1 MFVRNEDKR
10 HEELCGGAFLE
21 KDASR
26 ILNDLGFGSRIWGEG
41 SGAEIRLQSNLPGSR
56 PRWGVKTDSGY
67 ESNDEDSIRDNLR
80 YWMAALIQAKIN
92 APCKEKNRVPSVT
105 VEPSEQLPSVPT
117 SVPALSPRP
126 QRSELTQREGPSDTY
141 GLAPSRSKRR
151 GNRSA
156 AMVEAKT
163 KAASDRSRSRARS
176 DDSSDSTGTFSF
188 TSYIQTGSEADF
200 PQSTSNGS
208 KRRRIDIP
216 QGRSHT
222 RSPQQSPD
230 VTSTAGVNLPTD
242 ASTNITAPDMINN
255 NDNNIAIHEGSLSG
269 ADQMKR
275 KLQLDLIRLL
285 NNEPDFNTILHEVI
299 PPTRKLYAMSP
310 HRKPY
315 SDLEV
320 EFRNFNRALDHW
332 ESLIKTRTAASS
344 GVTPS
349 PREDPLQ
356 ELAAQGTFEDR
367 VAMLHDLGPRSHID
381 FPFEGWTISLA
392 LFFEGL
398 LGDTYM
404 PFPFEDLVDRLR
416 AVNRP
421 LYDTDGG

>member
-1 MFVRNEDKR
+1 
-10 HEELCGGAFLE
+10 
-21 KDASR
+21 
-26 ILNDLGFGSRIWGEG
+26 
-41 SGAEIRLQSNLPGSR
+41 
-56 PRWGVKTDSGY
+56 
-67 ESNDEDSIRDNLR
+67 
-80 YWMAALIQAKIN
+80 
-92 APCKEKNRVPSVT
+92 
-105 VEPSEQLPSVPT
+105 
-117 SVPALSPRP
+117 
-126 QRSELTQREGPSDTY
+126 
-141 GLAPSRSKRR
+141 
-151 GNRSA
+151 
-156 AMVEAKT
+156 
-163 KAASDRSRSRARS
+163 
-176 DDSSDSTGTFSF
+176 
-188 TSYIQTGSEADF
+188 
-200 PQSTSNGS
+200 
-208 KRRRIDIP
+208 
-216 QGRSHT
+216 
-222 RSPQQSPD
+222 
-230 VTSTAGVNLPTD
+230 
-242 ASTNITAPDMINN
+242 MINN